1 MCVPPTPI
9 LTSHFFLS
17 SFVSLLFPRCS
28 LKCWITPVK
37 ISIPSVD
44 RLLCLITPTG
54 WLLSPVRP
62 RGYVL
67 GVHVYVCVC
76 VLCVYGWFWVQLS
89 VNMMSFLT
97 ACTDLLGYK
106 CRCEHIQPLHTL
118 RCFSSHS
125 ERLDI
130 DFHNKQECQQKPF
143 GGPLKISSSLKF
155 KSNLVG
161 CELESAPCSHP
172 AFVSRKQFLFLSRWS
187 C

>member
-1 MCVPPTPI
+1 M
-9 LTSHFFLS
+9 
-17 SFVSLLFPRCS
+17 SLLFPRCS

-143 GGPLKISSSLKF
+143 GEPLKIPSSPKL